1 MTERFLSY
9 SLRVLDAQYKHI
21 ATRPTPA
28 ERERQQA
35 YYDGMKQMLEIAVS
49 NAYAAPYYIELRA
62 DDFDGEPLHAVVKE
76 A

>member
-21 ATRPTPA
+21 ATRPTPT

-49 NAYAAPYYIELRA
+49 DAYAAPYYIELRA
-62 DDFDGEPLHAVVKE
+62 DDFDSEPLHAVVKE